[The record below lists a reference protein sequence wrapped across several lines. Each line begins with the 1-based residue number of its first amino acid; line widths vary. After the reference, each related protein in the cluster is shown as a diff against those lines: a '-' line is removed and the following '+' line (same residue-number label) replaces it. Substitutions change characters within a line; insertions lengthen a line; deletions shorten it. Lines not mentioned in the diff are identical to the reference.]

1 MNKIYVQVEKIDSN
15 KQLFL
20 LTLSSKEHQFKM
32 ISLEINSQITQGSD
46 LIISTKAV
54 NIAIAKNYQG
64 ILSYDNQL
72 NVTINSIEMG
82 ELLCSLTL
90 KFEEMLLESIISAES
105 AKEMQLNVGDR
116 VIALIQA
123 TDLAIMDSLV

>member
-1 MNKIYVQVEKIDSN
+1 
-15 KQLFL
+15 
-20 LTLSSKEHQFKM
+20 M